1 MAGATRGEIERAV
14 RKYSDKLVL
23 FTYCITGDY
32 PSAEDAAAD
41 AFAALILKPKEFD
54 SEKKFVSYLYKTA
67 RSRAIDAVR
76 RRQRF
81 TSLDDLENLLSVDDE
96 RTVFVRENEREIY
109 LTLQKLPMQYRNVL
123 CLKYFDGLEIS
134 EIAKIL
140 KKSSKQVY
148 NLLARAK
155 SELRKYIEED
165 KLNEIV

>member
-41 AFAALILKPKEFD
+41 AFAMLIIKPKEFD

-76 RRQRF
+76 KRKKL
-81 TSLDDLENLLSVDDE
+81 TALDDVDFLLSVDDE
-96 RTVFVRENEREIY
+96 RTIFAKEEEREIY
-109 LTLQKLPMQYRNVL
+109 LALQKLPEQYKDVL
-123 CLKYFDGLEIS
+123 CLKYFDGLDVV
-134 EIAKIL
+134 EIAEIL
-140 KKSSKQVY
+140 KKSFKQVY

-155 SELRKYIEED
+155 IELRKYVEEELD
-165 KLNEIV
+165 EII

>member
-14 RKYSDKLVL
+14 KKYSDKLVL

-41 AFAALILKPKEFD
+41 AFATLIIKPKNFD

-76 RRQRF
+76 RRKRL
-81 TSLDDLENLLSVDDE
+81 TSLDDVDNLLSVDDE
-96 RTVFVRENEREIY
+96 RTVFAREKEREIY
-109 LTLQKLPMQYRNVL
+109 IALQKLPAQYRDAL
-123 CLKYFDGLEIS
+123 CLKYFDGFTVD

-155 SELRKYIEED
+155 TELRKYVGEE
-165 KLNEIV
+165 LNEII

>member
-41 AFAALILKPKEFD
+41 AFAALIIKPKNFD
-54 SEKKFVSYLYKTA
+54 SERKFVSYLYKTA

-76 RRQRF
+76 RRKRL
-81 TSLDDLENLLSVDDE
+81 TALDDVDRLLSVDDE
-96 RTVFVRENEREIY
+96 RTVFAREEEREIY
-109 LTLQKLPMQYRNVL
+109 IALQKLPAQYRDAL
-123 CLKYFDGLEIS
+123 CLKYFDGLPVE

-155 SELRKYIEED
+155 AELRKYVEEE
-165 KLNEIV
+165 LNEII